1 MNKKSLTPEGT
12 EALIHGQKMGKT
24 QGLAVSGKLV
34 DGEADLGHGVDFTS
48 AMQLSL
54 EDVLEL
60 LKTITRNIP
69 LRSVESVHKVNVAIA
84 ELKMKSGFHLIQHE
98 IQKSLNRKAE
108 EMNTIDPEESPRE
121 LFHRHVRRAIRKGD
135 QTLTVFVELPG
146 YKKPEMIVNPPE
158 NLIDKL
164 TYYMGAY
171 DENMRLKSTPEIR
184 ITAFEVAGPNE
195 SGTGIQFN

>member
-12 EALIHGQKMGKT
+12 EALINGQKIGKT
-24 QGLAVSGKLV
+24 QGLAVSGKLI

-98 IQKSLNRKAE
+98 LQKSLDN
-108 EMNTIDPEESPRE
+108 
-121 LFHRHVRRAIRKGD
+121 
-135 QTLTVFVELPG
+135 
-146 YKKPEMIVNPPE
+146 
-158 NLIDKL
+158 
-164 TYYMGAY
+164 
-171 DENMRLKSTPEIR
+171 KS
-184 ITAFEVAGPNE
+184 
-195 SGTGIQFN
+195 

>member
-1 MNKKSLTPEGT
+1 MNKKSLTPDGT
-12 EALIHGQKMGKT
+12 EALIHGQKMGKA

-98 IQKSLNRKAE
+98 LQKSLDSKA
-108 EMNTIDPEESPRE
+108 
-121 LFHRHVRRAIRKGD
+121 
-135 QTLTVFVELPG
+135 
-146 YKKPEMIVNPPE
+146 
-158 NLIDKL
+158 
-164 TYYMGAY
+164 
-171 DENMRLKSTPEIR
+171 
-184 ITAFEVAGPNE
+184 
-195 SGTGIQFN
+195 